1 MYSFTNRFSGPSLRQ
16 RVGMINSQ
24 PSGTLAWW
32 RYAAW
37 VVLMSIVV
45 LACQHETRQSIH
57 ISRDELMGNTLPA
70 TSPTRAMVVNLEDK
84 RTWYRHMALF
94 SDRSGTDIVAAKPII
109 LQINGNQFVLPEDY
123 KYESTVYID
132 GKEVPADA
140 LSRLSP
146 EFVSELFV
154 MHQWENMDNADTKA
168 KPYQI
173 FIQTSP
179 KPVLFNKKRNQFFTL
194 LQAAAIS
201 KHPLGETF
209 SFNMNQL
216 LEATFFHNKNAL
228 VERTKNEHLSVYDDY
243 AKSVEVA
250 INNIP
255 ATIADVKTIHVRE
268 VARLYTQERPYTDWF
283 RADYP
288 LPRFRLNIQT
298 APKRAKRDSSY
309 YVFSPFYTGDF

>member
-1 MYSFTNRFSGPSLRQ
+1 MYSFTNQFSGPTLRQ

-24 PSGTLAWW
+24 RSGPWAWW
-32 RYAAW
+32 RYALW
-37 VVLMSIVV
+37 IILTGSMVF
-45 LACQHETRQSIH
+45 ACQHKVKEQIH
-57 ISRDELMGNTLPA
+57 IPGHVWSPKTLAANT
-70 TSPTRAMVVNLEDK
+70 PTRAMVVDLEDK
-84 RTWYRHMALF
+84 ATWYRHMALF
-94 SDRSGTDIVAAKPII
+94 TDKFGTEVVQSKPVV
-109 LQINGNQFVLPEDY
+109 LQLKGNQFILPDDY
-123 KYESTVYID
+123 KYESAVYID
-132 GKEVPADA
+132 GKAVSADA
-140 LSRLSP
+140 LSKLAP

-154 MHQWENMDNADTKA
+154 MHQWENMPDVDTKA

-173 FIQTSP
+173 LIQTSP
-179 KPVLFNKKRNQFFTL
+179 EPILFSRKRNQFFTL

-216 LEATFFHNKNAL
+216 LEATFFHNKDAL

-255 ATIADVKTIHVRE
+255 ATVADVKDIHVRE
-268 VARLYTQERPYTDWF
+268 VARLYTQERPYSEWF